1 MCLLIRLI
9 CFIRRF
15 FRIRKWKTLI
25 DENSRAAWPFSR
37 FWSWWYRCL
46 GWPLWSWWL
55 CGWAPSGVAL
65 PGSLTPPMSSTT
77 TQSSWWPAWY
87 FFTLM
92 VRQIIIS
99 MQVYVLILVKNKSSY
114 KKYLI
119 QIISRFVANI
129 FHLKLSLLCC
139 SKGNATARVTD
150 QYHFQ
155 LQSYLATLKF
165 RGPLIFYRNNCFSS

>member
-1 MCLLIRLI
+1 MGILSLLMCLLIKLI
-9 CFIRRF
+9 CFILRF

-92 VRQIIIS
+92 VRQIIC
-99 MQVYVLILVKNKSSY
+99 MQVYVLIFLKFLC

-119 QIISRFVANI
+119 KIISRFVANI
-129 FHLKLSLLCC
+129 LILNQLFH
-139 SKGNATARVTD
+139 AAARVML
-150 QYHFQ
+150 Q
-155 LQSYLATLKF
+155 LWSQTCTISSYSPTWLH
-165 RGPLIFYRNNCFSS
+165 